1 MPMSQEP
8 AGGTDRLR
16 QNYTG
21 STTQELNTAKVGTTG
36 EVYAN
41 ASDDVAQVEHD
52 VQATSSVTAGTGKR
66 IFGHDIFRRG
76 RLSFEPNMNIA
87 TPEDYVLGPGDQ
99 VIIDIYG
106 ASQKTLQLTVSPEGD
121 ITVPGY
127 GPITVAGMSVAA
139 AQSKIRS
146 TVGSR
151 YSSSTLR
158 TTL

>member
-1 MPMSQEP
+1 M
-8 AGGTDRLR
+8 
-16 QNYTG
+16 
-21 STTQELNTAKVGTTG
+21 
-36 EVYAN
+36 
-41 ASDDVAQVEHD
+41 
-52 VQATSSVTAGTGKR
+52 
-66 IFGHDIFRRG
+66 
-76 RLSFEPNMNIA
+76 
-87 TPEDYVLGPGDQ
+87 
-99 VIIDIYG
+99 IIDIYG

-158 TTL
+158 TTWVTPAPSWST